1 MKKEE
6 LYYLEKKQ
14 NEDKIILVK
23 SGNFYY
29 TYSNDA
35 VIMWN
40 IFDYKYDDKKVGFP
54 TNALYK
60 VISKLNR
67 LGLNVIVIKSKNNI
81 IKYNTT
87 IVNDYNNILDTSKNL
102 YDIEKEITSL
112 LNLIYIK
119 IKTNI
124 NNLNIIN
131 KFIIEL

>member
-1 MKKEE
+1 MRI
-6 LYYLEKKQ
+6 Q
-14 NEDKIILVK
+14 NFKSVK
-23 SGNFYY
+23 
-29 TYSNDA
+29 
-35 VIMWN
+35 
-40 IFDYKYDDKKVGFP
+40 
-54 TNALYK
+54 
-60 VISKLNR
+60 
-67 LGLNVIVIKSKNNI
+67 LGNNI

-102 YDIEKEITSL
+102 YDKEKEITSL

>member
-1 MKKEE
+1 MRI
-6 LYYLEKKQ
+6 Q
-14 NEDKIILVK
+14 NFKSVK
-23 SGNFYY
+23 
-29 TYSNDA
+29 
-35 VIMWN
+35 
-40 IFDYKYDDKKVGFP
+40 
-54 TNALYK
+54 
-60 VISKLNR
+60 
-67 LGLNVIVIKSKNNI
+67 LGNNI

>member
-1 MKKEE
+1 MKKED
-6 LYYLEKKQ
+6 LYYLEKIQ

-29 TYSNDA
+29 TYSNDV

-67 LGLNVIVIKSKNNI
+67 LGLDVIVIKSKNNI